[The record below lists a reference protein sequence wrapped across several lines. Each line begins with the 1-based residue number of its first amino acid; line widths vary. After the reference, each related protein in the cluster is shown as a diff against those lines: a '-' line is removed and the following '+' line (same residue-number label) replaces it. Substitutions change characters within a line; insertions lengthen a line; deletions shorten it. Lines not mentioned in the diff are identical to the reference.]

1 MPGKR
6 KALSLREA
14 ALVEA
19 SRDSP
24 SEPFAAPY
32 YKLCE
37 DFSYLGATNEE
48 IAARLNV
55 SISTLEQWIVEKPRL
70 RRALDKG
77 REMGL
82 SRVAKSMHRLANGYK
97 HNEDKLLVVNGKVER
112 HRVVK
117 QYPPSVNAATLL
129 LVNRDGKRW
138 KDRKVADAS
147 VTLDLGELVR
157 EALDRR
163 REREA
168 KVIEGQAVTVAGTK
182 AGTSEDDA

>member
-6 KALSLREA
+6 KTLSAREA
-14 ALVEA
+14 LVVA
-19 SRDSP
+19 D
-24 SEPFAAPY
+24 AAETPGERWVTAY
-32 YKLCE
+32 LKVCE
-37 DFSYLGATNEE
+37 DYSYLGATNDE

-55 SISTLEQWIVEKPRL
+55 SQRTFDEWIAEKPAL
-70 RRALDKG
+70 RRALDRG
-77 REMGL
+77 REVGL
-82 SRVAKSMHRLANGYK
+82 SRVARSMHRAATGYK
-97 HNEDKLLVVNGKVER
+97 HRETKLLVVNGKVQR
-112 HRVVK
+112 HDVVK

-168 KVIEGQAVTVAGTK
+168 KLIEGTAEQVK
-182 AGTSEDDA
+182 DDAS

>member
-1 MPGKR
+1 MPGKS
-6 KALSLREA
+6 KALSIREA
-14 ALVEA
+14 TLVEA

-32 YKLCE
+32 YKLAE

-48 IAARLNV
+48 IAARLKV
-55 SISTLEQWIVEKPRL
+55 SITTFEAWIVAKPRL
-70 RRALDKG
+70 RRALDMG

-82 SRVAKSMHRLANGYK
+82 SRVAKSMHRLATGYK

-112 HRVVK
+112 HKMVK
-117 QYPPSVNAATLL
+117 HYPPSVNAATLL

-138 KDRKVADAS
+138 KDRKVADAT
-147 VTLDLGELVR
+147 VTLDLGDLVR

-163 REREA
+163 RDREG
-168 KVIEGQAVTVAGTK
+168 KLIEGTAEQVK
-182 AGTSEDDA
+182 DDAS